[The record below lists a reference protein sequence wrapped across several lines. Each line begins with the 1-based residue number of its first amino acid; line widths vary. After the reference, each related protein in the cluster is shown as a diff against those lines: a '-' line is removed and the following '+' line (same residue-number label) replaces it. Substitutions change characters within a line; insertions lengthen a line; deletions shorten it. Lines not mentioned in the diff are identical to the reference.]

1 MDIDKDHSFIFF
13 LYNSVNQSHI
23 YTLPSPAVAKYSPI
37 KRNKTWNSKQIGV
50 KESQKTVHKDSI
62 YYMY

>member
-1 MDIDKDHSFIFF
+1 MDIDKGHSFIIF

-37 KRNKTWNSKQIGV
+37 KRNKQNMKFKTNWGERESK
-50 KESQKTVHKDSI
+50 DCA
-62 YYMY
+62 